1 MKKKK
6 KEEFYYKNLSASVEY
21 SYQAAQF
28 LRETLTHFHRG
39 SMEAQLAQMHDIE
52 QKADAKRHKM
62 MAALGQE
69 FITPIEREDLVSLS
83 SCLDDITDAV
93 EEILLQIY
101 LSHIPSIRG
110 DVFPMLELLLECIQA
125 LQQVLEELKHFRH
138 SKKIEGY
145 IIRVNDL
152 EERGDTLYRESMYRL
167 HEETDV
173 RTILNWRGIYECI
186 ENCMDTCEH
195 AADIVDMVI
204 MKNS

>member
-6 KEEFYYKNLSASVEY
+6 KEEFYYKNLSASVEF
-21 SYQAAQF
+21 SYQATLYLQETF
-28 LRETLTHFHRG
+28 IHFQREAI
-39 SMEAQLAQMHDIE
+39 EARLSRMHEIE

-62 MAALGQE
+62 LAALGKE

-101 LSHIPSIRG
+101 LCHIPAIRG
-110 DVFPMLELLLECIQA
+110 DVFPMIELQLSCIQA

-138 SKKIEGY
+138 SRKMESY

-152 EERGDTLYRESMYRL
+152 EEQGDALYRESMYRL
-167 HEETDV
+167 HEEADV
-173 RTILNWRGIYECI
+173 RTIMNWRSIYECI

-204 MKNS
+204 MKNT